1 MRKVSFLFCLFFTL
15 TIFSQD
21 IIEFEKKAKGYFT
34 DLQNEPLRDSIIQ
47 MMNFPITDSV
57 AINKSKKLK
66 RKVHSIWDRLV
77 FREDGSADFTAY
89 QKAYKS
95 FLQSDLFC
103 SQSSDNPE
111 WELIGPTG
119 NVEGYQNQGLVSA
132 ISVAPNNLNE
142 IVIGTYGG
150 IFKTTNGGTTWVNVT
165 ESLPYPSFAIQHIIR
180 LDAAGQKMVAA
191 SGSDFIMSN
200 GLGTLYSNDGG
211 DTWAVSSGLEEAGAY
226 PIVNFLSFDGV
237 NVYAGTPYKIFKST
251 DNGQTWAVYQNAPT
265 HILNPFHHFGD
276 FKANSQG
283 DILMGT
289 QQKYANDN
297 QLLYYNA
304 ATNQWSDVSNL
315 ITPPTRLISS
325 RTDFPSVT
333 QTSQFELYYL
343 YPTTTSSGYDYP
355 YSISAS
361 PYIGYGT
368 NELIVRTAGWSKAT
382 PPYNNNIEVLSCDL
396 SERINNKEIMT
407 SFRFQISTSSLNE
420 ELSKM
425 LLKYHVPRGVKLK
438 IAALE
443 SKNMSSALEDTYQ
456 TIRNQANYDLLW
468 SNVLYESDFATSDQL
483 VDLELDIPNITFHTS
498 GKKLC
503 DTKLTSVVFILETN
517 QDYTSGSFYLE
528 QFNFKSDNFFSVKFS
543 KTTNLLA
550 LSTYSG
556 YHDYYEFDNTFQQF
570 NLLYRN
576 PNSSYLESSHRG
588 YFILEKEPIGDNF
601 FVGAVGLDH
610 YDESVGGLMNIE
622 PDISP
627 LITTTWHCDVRS
639 MQAIT
644 DPGDGK
650 TYLFVGNDGGL
661 SKAEIVPGTSYNWE
675 SLNGNLATSMYYNV
689 AVNSKTGEISGG
701 LQDNHFFFM
710 DEQGNWEQIGDGD
723 GINVYYD
730 WQEDFRVFSNQ
741 STFNRLPST
750 ESKWSGMNSTDFF
763 GFLDHPA
770 KGYIMQS
777 DRIYAGGKNGNLVRY
792 ERDNPKQII
801 SATSGEISGI
811 GLCESDRNVIYVAT
825 AFDDAR
831 LLRSIDGGVSFQ
843 SLSASPVATAN
854 GTKRLDQ
861 VVRPWYN
868 RIRGIAVDDKN
879 PNKLW
884 ITLTGM
890 YSDENSSVL
899 THEREKVLM
908 SIDGG
913 NSFVDY
919 SQGIP
924 NLPVQTILYIDG
936 YNDLLF
942 LGTDAGAYYR
952 DADMNQWEC
961 FSNGLPITT
970 VTSFAY
976 NYCSNELYCSTWGR
990 GVYSVSLDN
999 FEPDYAGAFREI
1011 STTTAYAGDEY
1022 CFQDIRIKN
1031 GAVLT
1036 VTGTLHMGANRTI
1049 HVEPGGR
1056 LVVDGGTITNSCGSR
1071 WQGIHVYGQSDLR
1084 QSYEHQGALITR
1096 NNAVI
1101 EFANQAVELW
1111 NKDSWNETGGIIIA
1125 ENTTFRNNGKS
1136 VVFFPYQNIQPSGNE
1151 VRNISRLRGCSFI
1164 VDDTYVGNPPFDQVT
1179 MFRVNGVTIQK
1190 CHFEDQRTSVMLENR
1205 LRGIRTLD
1213 ASFRVLG
1220 ECPVGQPCDIH
1231 NFDEQYVTPTTF
1243 KNLSVGIHAQN
1254 AQTLSNAMID
1264 RCHFDNV
1271 TTGVVVDAADNAL
1284 VTRNLFE
1291 TGNAGGVDIT
1301 TEVATAY
1308 KIEGNTFR
1316 RTDVNTFNFGT
1327 QLFHSGPES
1336 NEIFRNQYENTLVAN
1351 WAIGVNRE
1359 LNSPSASLNK
1369 GLQFLCNTYTNNY
1382 VDQHAAAQ
1390 SIEISGEG
1398 IQDWQGSTNFSAG
1411 NTFDHTGYK
1420 SIVNTGENQSQFRYF
1435 YDPFNPDELPINSS
1449 EINIESSE
1457 PNECLSSFQ
1466 TIVISSSSPLLAVSR
1481 AQLWDTLG
1489 GVSGKLLSGQRILDS
1504 LQRLGDT
1511 SILYTEIANVT
1522 KNNSG
1527 AVFNQLQSYAP
1538 YLSEDLLYLLADV
1551 NPVDFPHEYL
1561 RDICI
1566 LHPEISQK
1574 SEFIKHLTHKAVP
1587 MPQIMVDSI
1596 LNSPEFSEL
1605 TERRVQIRQLQGV
1618 KENYSTLL
1626 LQDNLSDSL
1635 YPPFDTIQDVIKY
1648 RGHLIEPLEILQG
1661 AIWSGNR
1668 SASLLALSNAKSWLK
1683 NADLHPVYEI
1693 IASDF
1698 IDLQQEL
1705 LNRTN
1710 GTYLEGL
1717 SDSTAQVLRDYA
1729 ETALGYAKFQ
1739 AENYLCYFLDE
1750 CSISYQTYSSPKS
1763 MSTDPQGN
1771 DESTQGNEIV
1781 SENGTISL
1789 YPNPASD
1796 EITLRLDKR
1805 VENLTYVV
1813 YNTQGQVL
1821 KSGKLH
1827 DVEQHTIPVGDLRAG
1842 NYMIRLRMDG
1852 QANQTLRFVVQ

>member
-1 MRKVSFLFCLFFTL
+1 MKKLLVLWVLIPVICNSQQLKNIPFLGIYT
-15 TIFSQD
+15 
-21 IIEFEKKAKGYFT
+21 
-34 DLQNEPLRDSIIQ
+34 DSIAYSPTVREIDGKLVELISNPDTLLNHDKKVAQ
-47 MMNFPITDSV
+47 RWYTYEFSKYNVLDSNIYDLEPYLQATKAIYTSPLNCGAQDPANWVSDGPVMPHINGTGKQWGGWVNAIYQKPSNPNIMLVGTRTSGIFRTINEGESWVCVTDGLNFPVLGVKQMICDPNNENHILGITGTEYIDGGVIYSSD
-57 AINKSKKLK
+57 AGATWNKITQTLPSFNWIGFNKL
-66 RKVHSIWDRLV
+66 VPGLV
-77 FREDGSADFTAY
+77 F
-89 QKAYKS
+89 
-95 FLQSDLFC
+95 
-103 SQSSDNPE
+103 
-111 WELIGPTG
+111 
-119 NVEGYQNQGLVSA
+119 
-132 ISVAPNNLNE
+132 
-142 IVIGTYGG
+142 
-150 IFKTTNGGTTWVNVT
+150 
-165 ESLPYPSFAIQHIIR
+165 
-180 LDAAGQKMVAA
+180 
-191 SGSDFIMSN
+191 
-200 GLGTLYSNDGG
+200 
-211 DTWAVSSGLEEAGAY
+211 AVSSRKVYFSSNSGLTWEELDSY
-226 PIVNFLSFDGV
+226 PELPDFYGF
-237 NVYAGTPYKIFKST
+237 YKIVVLGDKLFVNTTKAYGVESHIYRCDFTYENNELDVTWSTNIAPIFAQEASSQTIPEHLVSFTDFSNVVNGKLYFQVQYKLTDNTPSQYINSVFKST
-251 DNGQTWAVYQNAPT
+251 D
-265 HILNPFHHFGD
+265 D
-276 FKANSQG
+276 
-283 DILMGT
+283 
-289 QQKYANDN
+289 
-297 QLLYYNA
+297 
-304 ATNQWSDVSNL
+304 
-315 ITPPTRLISS
+315 
-325 RTDFPSVT
+325 
-333 QTSQFELYYL
+333 
-343 YPTTTSSGYDYP
+343 
-355 YSISAS
+355 
-361 PYIGYGT
+361 
-368 NELIVRTAGWSKAT
+368 
-382 PPYNNNIEVLSCDL
+382 
-396 SERINNKEIMT
+396 
-407 SFRFQISTSSLNE
+407 
-420 ELSKM
+420 
-425 LLKYHVPRGVKLK
+425 
-438 IAALE
+438 
-443 SKNMSSALEDTYQ
+443 
-456 TIRNQANYDLLW
+456 
-468 SNVLYESDFATSDQL
+468 
-483 VDLELDIPNITFHTS
+483 
-498 GKKLC
+498 
-503 DTKLTSVVFILETN
+503 
-517 QDYTSGSFYLE
+517 
-528 QFNFKSDNFFSVKFS
+528 
-543 KTTNLLA
+543 
-550 LSTYSG
+550 
-556 YHDYYEFDNTFQQF
+556 
-570 NLLYRN
+570 
-576 PNSSYLESSHRG
+576 
-588 YFILEKEPIGDNF
+588 GDNF
-601 FVGAVGLDH
+601 NYLSSVNIGNGGFYKNELVASIHDPNTFYWGSVFAMRRYNDITGVSIPINGLGHHDD
-610 YDESVGGLMNIE
+610 Y
-622 PDISP
+622 
-627 LITTTWHCDVRS
+627 RS
-639 MQAIT
+639 SHIVSQGNT
-644 DPGDGK
+644 DRII
-650 TYLFVGNDGGL
+650 FGNDGGVGLVEDGLNNPTIISKNSNL
-661 SKAEIVPGTSYNWE
+661 SINLLHALDVHEKTGRVLYAFQDHAMRYKNGDNSYYNGKFLHEGASALIQQYHPNDMVGENAYYGIKDVPGSSNPIVDLSGQSYFAFQRTYLGGSFISYRHFPERFARGLQGKEGIN
-675 SLNGNLATSMYYNV
+675 NGAV
-689 AVNSKTGEISGG
+689 AMNRAALVSEVSEIS
-701 LQDNHFFFM
+701 
-710 DEQGNWEQIGDGD
+710 E
-723 GINVYYD
+723 
-730 WQEDFRVFSNQ
+730 SN
-741 STFNRLPST
+741 
-750 ESKWSGMNSTDFF
+750 
-763 GFLDHPA
+763 A
-770 KGYIMQS
+770 I
-777 DRIYAGGKNGNLVRY
+777 
-792 ERDNPKQII
+792 
-801 SATSGEISGI
+801 
-811 GLCESDRNVIYVAT
+811 
-825 AFDDAR
+825 
-831 LLRSIDGGVSFQ
+831 
-843 SLSASPVATAN
+843 SPVAICERYPHHIFAGEREPGNQPTKLFKSVDDGLNWISMTNSMVSLDN
-854 GTKRLDQ
+854 GTTTDTLSKLLHWN
-861 VVRPWYN
+861 V
-868 RIRGIAVDDKN
+868 IRAISVHHTDTNIVYCGIGGTHTVN
-879 PNKLW
+879 G
-884 ITLTGM
+884 IVT
-890 YSDENSSVL
+890 DERFRVIKS
-899 THEREKVLM
+899 T
-908 SIDGG
+908 DGG
-913 NSFVDY
+913 TNFIDY
-919 SQGIP
+919 SEGLP
-924 NLPVQTILYIDG
+924 ALPVEKLLTIESD
-936 YNDLLF
+936 NDLIF
-942 LGTDAGAYYR
+942 CATSVGVYYR
-952 DADMNQWEC
+952 TNEMSQWEC
-961 FSNGLPITT
+961 FSKNLPKVMITGMK
-970 VTSFAY
+970 Y
-976 NYCSNELYCSTWGR
+976 NYCEEELYVSTYGR
-990 GVYSVSLDN
+990 GVWKTKVNLRKSSYAQEITATTVWNDSKHLIDN
-999 FEPDYAGAFREI
+999 LLIKSGNTLTITDTVEI
-1011 STTTAYAGDEY
+1011 SGG
-1022 CFQDIRIKN
+1022 IKI
-1031 GAVLT
+1031 
-1036 VTGTLHMGANRTI
+1036 MI
-1049 HVEPGGR
+1049 EPGAR
-1056 LVVDGGTITNSCGSR
+1056 LVVDGGVLTKYCNSR

-1190 CHFEDQRTSVMLENR
+1190 CHFEDQRTSVLLENR

-1327 QLFHSGPES
+1327 QLFHSGPEF
-1336 NEIFRNQYENTLVAN
+1336 NEVFRNQYENTLVAN

-1359 LNSPSASLNK
+1359 LNSPDASLNK

-1398 IQDWQGSTNFSAG
+1398 IQDWQGSIDFSAG

-1435 YDPFNPDELPINSS
+1435 YDPFNSDELPINST
-1449 EINIESSE
+1449 EIISVPSNSNLCE
-1457 PNECLSSFQ
+1457 SSFQ
-1466 TIVISSSSPLLAVSR
+1466 TIVISPSSPLLAVSR

-1566 LHPEISQK
+1566 LHPEISHK

-1635 YPPFDTIQDVIKY
+1635 YPSFDTIQDVIKY

-1668 SASLLALSNAKSWLK
+1668 SASLLALSNAKSWLE
-1683 NADLHPVYEI
+1683 NAGLHPVYEI